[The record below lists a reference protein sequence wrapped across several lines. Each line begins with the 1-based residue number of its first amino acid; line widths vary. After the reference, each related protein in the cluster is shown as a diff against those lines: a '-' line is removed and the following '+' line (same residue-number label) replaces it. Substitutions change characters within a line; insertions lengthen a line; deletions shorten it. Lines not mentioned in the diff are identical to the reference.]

1 MSGEESLPINPQ
13 DAMETFE
20 TSGVYIEQLEE
31 GDVLQ
36 VLTME
41 SDYTFTIIDPQKSIV
56 KAEGGG
62 FRKGGEEVLFA
73 GSSFGGT
80 MLKQHWAGPNSRVEV
95 GQLILP
101 WTTGIALNGNLV
113 LSSKGVQ

>member
-1 MSGEESLPINPQ
+1 MSGEEALPRHIQ
-13 DAMETFE
+13 DALDTFE
-20 TSGVYIEQLEE
+20 TSGVYIEQLEK

-41 SDYTFTIIDPQKSIV
+41 SDYTFTIVDPQKSIV

-62 FRKGGEEVLFA
+62 FRKGGEEVLFV

-80 MLKQHWAGPNSRVEV
+80 MLKQHWAGPNSRVEA

-101 WTTGIALNGNLV
+101 WTTGIALNGTPV

>member
-1 MSGEESLPINPQ
+1 MSGEEALPTHIQ
-13 DAMETFE
+13 EVLDTFE
-20 TSGVYIEQLEE
+20 TSGVYIEKLEK

-41 SDYTFTIIDPQKSIV
+41 STYTFTIIDPQKSIV

-62 FRKGGEEVLFA
+62 FIEGGEEVLFL

-101 WTTGIALNGNLV
+101 WTTGITLNGTLV
-113 LSSKGVQ
+113 LSSKGIQ